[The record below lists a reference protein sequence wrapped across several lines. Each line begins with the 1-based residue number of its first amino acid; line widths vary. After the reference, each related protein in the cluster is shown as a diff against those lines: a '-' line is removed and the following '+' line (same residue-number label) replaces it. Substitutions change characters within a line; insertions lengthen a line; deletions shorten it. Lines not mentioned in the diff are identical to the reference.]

1 MVAILVSHSHWPLS
15 EYGTPLIL
23 YICVPILFQKVNLKK
38 VTLHYITLHYAG
50 VPSGLLNCELNGFEK
65 GIIGKLVGP
74 V

>member
-38 VTLHYITLHYAG
+38 VTLHYAG
-50 VPSGLLNCELNGFEK
+50 VPSGLLNCELNGFDK